1 MFNGVAGFIRAG
13 GVGIVALF
21 AGIAGLAALL
31 TALGFTAVRLYG

>member
-1 MFNGVAGFIRAG
+1 MPFQYVRAD

-21 AGIAGLAALL
+21 AGIAGVAVSL